1 MSACRRKREWFR
13 THPGFWS
20 VNCEE
25 RGRWTY
31 DGYFPAEMGLNIALF
46 VGIWAFLFDQGEELF
61 DTHLGGI
68 LLSGAVYVRVG

>member
-1 MSACRRKREWFR
+1 
-13 THPGFWS
+13 
-20 VNCEE
+20 
-25 RGRWTY
+25 
-31 DGYFPAEMGLNIALF
+31 MGLNIALF